1 LTIVCQGWVLTLL
14 TLVQCRLANRDLR
27 SAFEAALPM
36 LLAVLAAGL
45 LTQGLKSLVDVPRPL
60 SVLGAGKVH
69 VVLEALYMRSFPSG
83 HAAAVAALAACASV
97 LHGGR
102 ARWLWL
108 LALLGGL
115 SRIYVG
121 AHWATDVVAGWSLGA
136 AAGFLAALASRRMAP
151 GTAGP
156 VEPAA

>member
-14 TLVQCRLANRDLR
+14 TILQCWLARRDLR
-27 SAFEAALPM
+27 GAFDSALPL
-36 LLAVLAAGL
+36 LLAILAAGL

-83 HAAAVAALAACASV
+83 HAAAVAALAASASV
-97 LHGGR
+97 LYGGR

-115 SRIYVG
+115 SRVYVG

-136 AAGFLAALASRRMAP
+136 AAGLLTALASRRVAP
-151 GTAGP
+151 GTPDPA
-156 VEPAA
+156 EPAA